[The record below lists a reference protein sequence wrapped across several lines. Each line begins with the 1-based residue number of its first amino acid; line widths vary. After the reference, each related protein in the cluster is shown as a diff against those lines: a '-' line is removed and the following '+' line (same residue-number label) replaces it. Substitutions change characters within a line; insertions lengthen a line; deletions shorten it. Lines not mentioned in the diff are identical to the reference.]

1 MRTANVAF
9 RRLSGLGPK
18 AGSEGTWVPAGGPG
32 WPGDQPDGR
41 DRSVDLFAAEGAL
54 GDSRRPDDGEQRDKH
69 R

>member
-1 MRTANVAF
+1 MPALNVAF
-9 RRLSGLGPK
+9 WRLGGLGPK

-41 DRSVDLFAAEGAL
+41 DRSVVLPAAEGAL
-54 GDSRRPDDGEQRDKH
+54 GDSRRPDDGEQRYKH